1 MIYESHPWKQDLID
15 KKLQIQK
22 YNTSKYFNGDND
34 DQAYT
39 AIEKGI
45 FYSAFIIRKLID
57 CKCKVSN
64 EVDNYTL
71 SLRAFT
77 PKRQI
82 DLLHRWPDGENF
94 DFNNPQLHIKT
105 GTQVCN
111 WLIHSYVFCLCHDE
125 HGTVDSFLVSSDYD
139 SNKVLYCVDLN
150 DWLDYMDFVGTDD
163 IVVMEMK
170 RCEYQKTIDYT
181 LTKKERG

>member
-34 DQAYT
+34 DQVYT

-64 EVDNYTL
+64 EAGYYQVDNMHY
-71 SLRAFT
+71 R
-77 PKRQI
+77 KQQ
-82 DLLHRWPDGENF
+82 E
-94 DFNNPQLHIKT
+94 
-105 GTQVCN
+105 
-111 WLIHSYVFCLCHDE
+111 
-125 HGTVDSFLVSSDYD
+125 
-139 SNKVLYCVDLN
+139 
-150 DWLDYMDFVGTDD
+150 
-163 IVVMEMK
+163 
-170 RCEYQKTIDYT
+170 
-181 LTKKERG
+181 